1 MEKAEEIVRNYARN
15 FGVTDNSIPMDQ
27 LCQMLGLNDEMV
39 KTTIRPAAEAQV
51 KSDLLLEAIVKAE
64 EFAPTEE
71 EIDEYIAKTAAKLD
85 VRAEDLKKYF
95 GVEFI
100 AEEQKKEMASDI
112 IFSTAVI
119 TEAAPEEKTEEKP
132 AEEAAEAE

>member
-1 MEKAEEIVRNYARN
+1 
-15 FGVTDNSIPMDQ
+15 MDQ

-100 AEEQKKEMASDI
+100 AEEQKKEMASDL